1 MAMYL
6 TEEQDMLADSARPFI
21 ADTAPV
27 SHLRALRDADD
38 PTGFSR
44 DVWRQFAEM
53 GFTGTLVG
61 EAYDGL
67 ELGHVEAGIVLE
79 EIGRNVTPSPFL
91 ATSVGAVT
99 ALAGAS
105 EALRGEYLPRIV
117 SGDLVAA
124 LAFDEGVR
132 HRPDRVALK
141 AERSGNCFRL
151 SGAKSFV
158 QHGHA
163 ADLLIVS
170 ARTSGKERDE
180 EGVTLFAVPR
190 DAKGLSFE
198 THRLT
203 DSSLSSRVVFDG
215 VELDGDA
222 VIGEIDAGRA
232 GLARVLGAVRA
243 GASAEMLGVA
253 AGVTDMTTG
262 YLKERKQFGR
272 IIGTYQALQHRAAHL
287 YCELEVARAAI
298 LKAQQLLD
306 AGSEEADEACSVA
319 KAMTGL
325 ASSLAVREAIQMHGG
340 IGMTDEYDA
349 GFFMKRQR
357 VLAELFG
364 DTDFHAERLAV
375 LAGY

>member
-38 PTGFSR
+38 PTGFSH
-44 DVWRQFAEM
+44 DVWRQLAEM
-53 GFTGTLVG
+53 GFTGILVG
-61 EAYDGL
+61 EAHGGL
-67 ELGHVEAGIVLE
+67 ALGHVEAGVVLE

-117 SGDLVAA
+117 SGDLIAA

-141 AERSGNCFRL
+141 AERSGNGFRL

-190 DAKGLSFE
+190 DAKGLAFE

-203 DSSLSSRVVFDG
+203 DSSLSSRILFDG
-215 VELDGDA
+215 LELDCDA

-232 GLARVLGAVRA
+232 GCARQSVGDRRRRIVR
-243 GASAEMLGVA
+243 S
-253 AGVTDMTTG
+253 
-262 YLKERKQFGR
+262 
-272 IIGTYQALQHRAAHL
+272 
-287 YCELEVARAAI
+287 
-298 LKAQQLLD
+298 
-306 AGSEEADEACSVA
+306 
-319 KAMTGL
+319 
-325 ASSLAVREAIQMHGG
+325 
-340 IGMTDEYDA
+340 
-349 GFFMKRQR
+349 
-357 VLAELFG
+357 
-364 DTDFHAERLAV
+364 
-375 LAGY
+375 